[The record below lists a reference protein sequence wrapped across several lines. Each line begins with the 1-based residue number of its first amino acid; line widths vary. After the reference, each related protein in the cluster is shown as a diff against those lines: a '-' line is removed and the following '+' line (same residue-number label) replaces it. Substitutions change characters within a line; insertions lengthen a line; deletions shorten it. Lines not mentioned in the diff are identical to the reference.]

1 MMRVYELM
9 PGRMYLS
16 ARTHTLTDNE
26 VRYLIGDHDI
36 TGVMNLWHTPD
47 ARVREL
53 VGWYEQKTMPDGKV
67 TGEAAIVA
75 EYAAV
80 RVERHIRE
88 GGCALV
94 HCWGGRNRSGLVA
107 ALALMRLRGL
117 TGAEAIEAVKQVRK
131 GALANEYFKQYLM
144 DRP

>member
-88 GGCALV
+88 GGC
-94 HCWGGRNRSGLVA
+94 S
-107 ALALMRLRGL
+107 
-117 TGAEAIEAVKQVRK
+117 
-131 GALANEYFKQYLM
+131 GALLGRTQPLGVGGGIGPDAAAGP
-144 DRP
+144 DRSRGNRGREAGSEGRARQRIL